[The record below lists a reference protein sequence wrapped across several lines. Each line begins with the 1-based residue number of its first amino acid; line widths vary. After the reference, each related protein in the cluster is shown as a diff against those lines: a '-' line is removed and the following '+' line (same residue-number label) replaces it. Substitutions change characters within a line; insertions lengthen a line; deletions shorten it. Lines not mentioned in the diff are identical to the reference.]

1 MRTAYRSLSNWMMT
15 PSCLPRME
23 RFRIWIPNLE
33 RRRMTFWNCILM
45 AGSLRNGNESL
56 SLLHWHLE
64 RLTVYRSDHCQRLKP
79 SCTKVRWQMPLK
91 DFVWPSVRSPF
102 VSGRMCAARIARG
115 QQIGGWDNVH
125 RLDVQPR
132 KCRST
137 YRHARSA
144 LQRLDFDLEYLVTLL
159 DITDDNLTV
168 AGDLTDEGRFSQRS
182 DTLPW
187 FWW

>member
-15 PSCLPRME
+15 PSGLPRSE

-79 SCTKVRWQMPLK
+79 SCAKVKWQMPLK

-115 QQIGGWDNVH
+115 QRIGAGTMFIGWMC
-125 RLDVQPR
+125 RLESAGPHIDMPEAHYSVWT
-132 KCRST
+132 ST
-137 YRHARSA
+137 RNIWCNF
-144 LQRLDFDLEYLVTLL
+144 LILP
-159 DITDDNLTV
+159 ITPKISRE
-168 AGDLTDEGRFSQRS
+168 TDREGEF
-182 DTLPW
+182 
-187 FWW
+187 